1 MIIMGIDPGSTRI
14 GYGVIRANKNLE
26 LVDCGTIEIK
36 RKESG
41 QLILEGAKAIV
52 RLVKKHK
59 PNLIGIEKLY
69 FMKNVKTGIE
79 VAQARGALLLE
90 IARLGVPVKELSPSE
105 IKSSVTGYGL
115 ATKKG
120 VAKMVLQILK
130 LKELGGLDDMSDAL
144 AVAIATVFKGG
155 VDTKNY

>member
-1 MIIMGIDPGSTRI
+1 MGIDPGSTRI
-14 GYGVIRANKNLE
+14 GYGVIQANKNLE
-26 LVDCGTIEIK
+26 LIDCGTIEIK
-36 RKESG
+36 RKESS
-41 QLILEGAKAIV
+41 QLILEGAKAIT

-79 VAQARGALLLE
+79 VAQTRGALLLE
-90 IARLGVPVKELSPSE
+90 FAKLEVPIKELSPSE
-105 IKSSVTGYGL
+105 IKLAVTGYGL

-144 AVAIATVFKGG
+144 AVAIATAFQRG